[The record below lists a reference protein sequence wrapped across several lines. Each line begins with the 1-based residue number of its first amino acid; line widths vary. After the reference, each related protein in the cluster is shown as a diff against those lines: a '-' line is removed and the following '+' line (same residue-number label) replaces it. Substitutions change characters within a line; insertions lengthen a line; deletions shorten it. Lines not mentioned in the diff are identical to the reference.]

1 MQNAN
6 FRLKRDNMSSFNLLS
21 VTQSLFRDC
30 GIFLACFSY
39 ILFLTKRPLY
49 SVFYKAATIVL
60 NIISNLPMVF
70 LLRVRDIS
78 SEYLNKTTT
87 IVLSGFCWKNG
98 FKNLFFFPG
107 TQMAGAHTLSL
118 TLAICSATLTSPSGW
133 VVLGVIGAV
142 CVTAVLEG
150 WRNGKSS
157 QN

>member
-70 LLRVRDIS
+70 LLRARDIS

-87 IVLSGFCWKNG
+87 IILSGFCWKNG

-107 TQMAGAHTLSL
+107 TQMAGAFVNACHLLCHIDFSKRL
-118 TLAICSATLTSPSGW
+118 GCPRSHWCS
-133 VVLGVIGAV
+133 V
-142 CVTAVLEG
+142 CNCCA
-150 WRNGKSS
+150 
-157 QN
+157 